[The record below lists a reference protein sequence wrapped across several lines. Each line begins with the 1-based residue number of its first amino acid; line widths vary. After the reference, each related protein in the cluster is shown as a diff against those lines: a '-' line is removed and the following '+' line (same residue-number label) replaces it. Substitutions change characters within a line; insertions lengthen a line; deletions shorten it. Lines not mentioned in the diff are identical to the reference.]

1 MSSLEK
7 GRGLCSWTLRSSVS
21 LTPIDSGRSAIHPYS
36 AGSTEAKW
44 LARDYAELV
53 ADFFFFF
60 LVADFWLEA
69 TSFYS
74 QLGIFPFDCFWKY
87 PLLLENNSRQDI
99 IKCRLNNQFP
109 LHMGKVHCYLV
120 YLEGFEEWV
129 WCEHHK
135 RTRKIWSLLLC
146 CWGTY
151 IKKFIFF
158 SASTSL

>member
-7 GRGLCSWTLRSSVS
+7 GCGLCSWTLRSSVS
-21 LTPIDSGRSAIHPYS
+21 LTPLTVEDQQFTLILQGALRSSDLLEIMQ
-36 AGSTEAKW
+36 
-44 LARDYAELV
+44 
-53 ADFFFFF
+53 

-74 QLGIFPFDCFWKY
+74 QFGIFPFDCFWKY

-99 IKCRLNNQFP
+99 IKYRLNNQLP
-109 LHMGKVHCYLV
+109 LHMGKFHCYLV